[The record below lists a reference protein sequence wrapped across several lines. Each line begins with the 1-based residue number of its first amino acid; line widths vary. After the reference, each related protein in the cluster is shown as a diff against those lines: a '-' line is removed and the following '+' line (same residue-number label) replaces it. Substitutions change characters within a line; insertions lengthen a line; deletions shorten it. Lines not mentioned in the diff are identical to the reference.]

1 MQLKFNP
8 RKRRAV
14 RLKRAKRILGR
25 TQVIKHLLAEATQAQ
40 IDQATVAVRKAILL
54 VDDFDNARR
63 GTLTIQDMVEIAD
76 ALDMVDKIY
85 NVIRKSTSDL
95 KMALSTI

>member
-14 RLKRAKRILGR
+14 RLKRAKQILGR
-25 TQVIKHLLAEATQAQ
+25 TQGIKHLLAEATQAQ
-40 IDQATVAVRKAILL
+40 ITQANVAVRKAIILG
-54 VDDFDNARR
+54 DDFDNARR
-63 GTLTIQDMVEIAD
+63 GTLTVQDIVDIVN

-85 NVIRKSTSDL
+85 TVIRKSTYDL
-95 KMALSTI
+95 KTALLTI